1 MIREVKTKKD
11 LMKFIYFI
19 KDLYKE
25 DPYYVY
31 PIFSAQKKEL
41 SEIVLEKKTYKALL
55 CEQGGQIKGRLL
67 FTYDHS
73 KKQGKKI
80 CYFSYFD
87 VHNSYGVVEELFSA
101 MEADMKEH
109 SIDYSEG
116 TFSPF
121 DPDTRR
127 GVMVKG
133 FKKDPSI
140 FTSYNYE
147 YYGELLEQFGYRKA
161 IDTVLLGTDVNKR
174 AKKRLNTFSK
184 FFKRS
189 HDVRVD
195 CLSWKNLDRD
205 LKDIEIIIREAS
217 NEIIYQ
223 DAPTIEMIRN
233 VAEQMRF
240 FINPKFV
247 KIARE
252 NETDKPVG
260 FCLVVPDFN
269 QVFKKTK
276 GRILP
281 LRMMYLKKRITR
293 ARGQMQYIVPEYQ
306 NTGLIGHMF
315 NVIFDDFI
323 EEGITDFVAGTMME
337 DNHKPITAF
346 QKFGAEITK
355 IYRIYGKEL

>member
-1 MIREVKTKKD
+1 MILEVKTTKELKQ
-11 LMKFIYFI
+11 FIYYI
-19 KDLYKE
+19 KELYKD

-41 SEIVLEKKTYKALL
+41 AEIVLHKKTYKALL
-55 CEQGGQIKGRLL
+55 CEQGGQVKGRLL
-67 FTYDHS
+67 FTYDYS

-87 VHNSYGVVEELFSA
+87 AHNSYGVVQELFAA
-101 MEADMKEH
+101 MEEDMKTH
-109 SIDYSEG
+109 NVDYSEG

-133 FKKDPSI
+133 FKSDPSI

-147 YYGELLEQFGYRKA
+147 YYGELLEQYGYRKA
-161 IDTVLLGTDVNKR
+161 IDTVLLNADVNKKS
-174 AKKRLNTFSK
+174 KKRLNTFSK

-189 HDVRVD
+189 HDVRID
-195 CLSWKNLDRD
+195 SLDWNQLDRD
-205 LKDIEIIIREAS
+205 LQDIEIVIREAS
-217 NEIIYQ
+217 NEIVYQ
-223 DAPTIEMIRN
+223 DAPSIDMIRN
-233 VAEQMRF
+233 VAQQMKF

-276 GRILP
+276 GKIRP
-281 LRMMYLKKRITR
+281 LRMIRLKKQITR

-306 NTGLIGHMF
+306 NTGLIGHIF
-315 NVIFDDFI
+315 NQVYDDFI
-323 EEGITDFVAGTMME
+323 EAGITDFEGGTMME

-346 QKFGAEITK
+346 KKFGGEITK
-355 IYRIYGKEL
+355 IYRIYGKEV